1 MRPRAGFAEF
11 DFRGTVHPHSKQ
23 KELNES
29 KPVPIVF
36 AIVRKII
43 NIFESTLVCLLN
55 TLWTVRATATVSGS
69 EFQWWPTVS
78 MTVHSRLHIFVF
90 SLNTPKL

>member
-29 KPVPIVF
+29 KPAPIVF
-36 AIVRKII
+36 TIVRKARQTRPHCFYHSAK
-43 NIFESTLVCLLN
+43 NKK
-55 TLWTVRATATVSGS
+55 LWEPSDKYLCEYLGMLAEYIVNR
-69 EFQWWPTVS
+69 
-78 MTVHSRLHIFVF
+78 
-90 SLNTPKL
+90 